1 MSSGNQGAATMDLRL
16 SAQTESVRASTL
28 QSAEALGRTASVR
41 RKPIARTAKRVF
53 DVISALSALVVLSPV
68 FAVIALIGK
77 LDGGP
82 AFFVQDRYGMNGKTF
97 RMVKFRSMRV
107 NAEAHLKKLL
117 EEDPIA
123 AAEWRSYQK
132 LKCDPRITPLGAIL
146 RKTSID
152 ELPQLLNVLRG
163 DMSLV
168 GPRPMLIDQ
177 VAAYGP
183 SISEYVNVRP
193 GITGKWQVGGRNET
207 TFRERA
213 AIDAGY
219 VKNWTFWGDI
229 AIILKTIPALLSS
242 KNAY

>member
-1 MSSGNQGAATMDLRL
+1 MRSGNQGAAIMDLRL
-16 SAQTESVRASTL
+16 SARADGVSASTF
-28 QSAEALGRTASVR
+28 QSAEAFGKAVSDR
-41 RKPIARTAKRVF
+41 RKPIARTAKRAF
-53 DVISALSALVVLSPV
+53 DVISALTALVVLSPFFV
-68 FAVIALIGK
+68 VIALIGK

-82 AFFVQDRYGMNGKTF
+82 AFFVQDRYGLNGKTF
-97 RMVKFRSMRV
+97 RMIKFRSMRV

-117 EEDPIA
+117 AEDPIA

-152 ELPQLLNVLRG
+152 ELPQLVNVLRG

-168 GPRPMLIDQ
+168 GPRPMLPDQ
-177 VAAYGP
+177 IAAYGP
-183 SISEYVNVRP
+183 AISVYVNVRP

-213 AIDAGY
+213 SIDASY
-219 VKNWTFWGDI
+219 VKSWTFWGDI
-229 AIILKTIPALLSS
+229 VIILKTIPALLNS